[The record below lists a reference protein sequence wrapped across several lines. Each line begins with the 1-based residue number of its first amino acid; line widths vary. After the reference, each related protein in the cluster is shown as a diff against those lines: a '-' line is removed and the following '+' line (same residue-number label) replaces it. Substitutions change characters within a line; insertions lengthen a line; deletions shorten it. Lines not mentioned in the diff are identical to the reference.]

1 MNAGAQSPEETEES
15 SVGFFSS
22 FISTGG
28 NQPILNQWIGLL
40 VKNAMSQLLKL
51 QLLPLLLQSS
61 IHNLSPS
68 TVLSCLSQHITSLH
82 FLKVSSWK
90 TNPFHAVTISLGWL
104 LQHVYTGNYGVLS
117 LKLIGELLVK
127 IAFYSIV
134 RLSLVK

>member
-22 FISTGG
+22 FFSTGG

-61 IHNLSPS
+61 IRNLSPS
-68 TVLSCLSQHITSLH
+68 TVLSCLSQHITSLR

-90 TNPFHAVTISLGWL
+90 TNLSHAVTIITWVVASACQHSELWCSLAEIYW
-104 LQHVYTGNYGVLS
+104 
-117 LKLIGELLVK
+117 
-127 IAFYSIV
+127 
-134 RLSLVK
+134 